1 MANQH
6 WDHWSCSS
14 QEGKQSN
21 RNLQYLATSL
31 GTVISINVVVAAV
44 AEWSSW
50 LYYDNDY
57 DKNYENDCDYDL
69 EYDEDDSD
77 DRDDYYYYCC
87 YYYYYYY
94 YYSATGSGS
103 ILAPASG
110 VKVGAGSALGASQHR
125 GLGPAVLSLG
135 VVVFL
140 FV

>member
-77 DRDDYYYYCC
+77 DRDDYYYYYCC
-87 YYYYYYY
+87 YYYY